1 MYRKKGNF
9 HEKSLSPPKNQRK
22 YGFWLEEESGK
33 LFIIDYIYSEAMTSV
48 SSLNVLAEKDMNLLK
63 NYIEYYLFD
72 LMPLLRLLPREIL
85 SELMSSICKKLD
97 EYLLFYQSIESPQK
111 RDGSKGSL
119 FQTFKTIK

>member
-1 MYRKKGNF
+1 
-9 HEKSLSPPKNQRK
+9 
-22 YGFWLEEESGK
+22 
-33 LFIIDYIYSEAMTSV
+33 MTSV